1 MTTLRNVL
9 LINAISS
16 GLTGLILVIAPSFV
30 ADMFATS
37 FTEPFLLAG
46 MFLVAF
52 AILVFGAAMQNPLR
66 GSLISLILVLDSSWV
81 IASLAVIVLQL
92 FNISALGYGFIAG
105 VAAWVLLMVYFQFN
119 GLRQLPS
126 SDRK

>member
-16 GLTGLILVIAPSFV
+16 GFTGLILVIAPGFV
-30 ADMFATS
+30 ASLFATS
-37 FTEPFLLAG
+37 VTQPFVWVG

-52 AILVFGAAMQNPLR
+52 ALLVFGAALQNPLR
-66 GSLISLILVLDSSWV
+66 GSMISIILVLDSSWV

-92 FNISALGYGFIAG
+92 LNISALGYGFIAG

>member
-1 MTTLRNVL
+1 
-9 LINAISS
+9 
-16 GLTGLILVIAPSFV
+16 
-30 ADMFATS
+30 
-37 FTEPFLLAG
+37 

-52 AILVFGAAMQNPLR
+52 ALLVFGAAMQNPLR
-66 GSLISLILVLDSSWV
+66 GSVISFILVLDSSWV
-81 IASLAVIVLQL
+81 IASLAVIVLQQL
-92 FNISALGYGFIAG
+92 NISALGYGFIAG

>member
-16 GLTGLILVIAPSFV
+16 GLTGLILVIAPGFV
-30 ADMFATS
+30 ADLFATS
-37 FTEPFLLAG
+37 LTQPFLFVG
-46 MFLVAF
+46 MFLVVF
-52 AILVFGAAMQNPLR
+52 AILVFGAALQNPLR
-66 GSLISLILVLDSSWV
+66 GSMISLILVLDSSWV

-92 FNISALGYGFIAG
+92 LNISALGYGFIAG

-119 GLRQLPS
+119 GLRQMSLS
-126 SDRK
+126 ERK